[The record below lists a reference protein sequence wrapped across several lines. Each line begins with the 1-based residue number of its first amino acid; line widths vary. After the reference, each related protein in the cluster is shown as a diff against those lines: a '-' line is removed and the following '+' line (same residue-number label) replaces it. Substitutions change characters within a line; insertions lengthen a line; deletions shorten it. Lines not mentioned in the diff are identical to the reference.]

1 MKTKS
6 FRNVSYIGLIVIILV
21 FLFIY
26 FSYFFIYI
34 PRNEAQL
41 EQKAFRIL
49 KEYGKNMIDKNQYY
63 DNHFKNYGL
72 FYPIRSLS
80 NSEKINKKDNINP
93 DFMALSND
101 LDSVV
106 KGLFSIVK
114 TYSSKHDSIIIS
126 EIEDTFYLN
135 YKNGEI
141 EKSKIDTVKWF
152 FQTSPENLIDSL
164 LKQPFVNRIPV
175 SNFMENLKYDELFE
189 NITFF
194 NDSAVFYN
202 SKSEKIF
209 DITNPEALKD
219 TLDKS
224 QGGIHKIM
232 KIRGEKTHLMIL
244 PIKFRGK
251 DFFIAGSI
259 SDTYF
264 RQKTRQ
270 IDTQLIIFIAGFLL
284 LAFIGMPVLK
294 IIFIDP
300 RERLKAFDA
309 TASGISFMAGLGLIT
324 IITISLLKTQVADP
338 VVNLN
343 RIDSVSTVLLK
354 NVKTD
359 IDSIKKLGYLIGKE
373 SRIHD
378 SVRHNKTKNI
388 DTTILSNRVIIHFFD
403 TIKFK
408 KVENDIIKSPFQLN
422 EIILIDPSG
431 IVQKAYSRTPFS
443 ELVEFNLSDR
453 EYFKKAVEIDKT
465 WPDTNLN
472 VYIESIKSYNTGNY
486 ETAMSF
492 HIGKFD
498 TLTLPVLAI
507 TSKIPSLYNQVL
519 PMDMD
524 FLIINNKGNVLY
536 HSKTDKNL
544 HENFIQECDS
554 DPELLHAIDLK
565 AKKNITVNYDEK
577 QWLAR
582 IQPID
587 DTPLFHITLLDL
599 SYGRN
604 INASIFLF
612 TFFFS
617 LVSFIFLSIAFLV
630 LSIFI
635 HPNDN
640 AHKHEWILQWIVLKP
655 KKHNTYITLV
665 VILSIFAIMQIIG
678 YWITDSPEQNFVY
691 QFILSFSVLLISI
704 LMLNDNWSNI
714 RDIFKKP
721 VKYLPVSILTLMLAV
736 LILYVLVQQK
746 LIFIELIIAVTPL
759 FVFILFYILLFILS
773 FKSIPE
779 LKPKE
784 LTTNRLQLLKKP
796 NNIINTY
803 LSFLMLWLVCISVI
817 PVAEYYLSFKK
828 QETEH
833 RIDNIKLNVA
843 LKNIDLI
850 SDFPDYNSV
859 YKSDWFHRIRGNEID
874 SMNVTYIPLCEQ
886 HFIQA
891 KKKNSEKN
899 NDSTENTELHD
910 LVFSILNY
918 RDSVS
923 TKDYSNYWFSDD
935 TVYFKQGATTGAVAV
950 TYPKKNMSVS
960 RFWYVLSVILIAGIV
975 LTMLWYLLKYISN
988 VILNLKQEEPYC
1000 SKLSWPDFIK
1010 DKNHKKILLK
1020 SFDGDIFL
1028 SNTKKIRKTI
1038 KTLKVNNINAI
1049 QLISKEF
1056 DLKKIQKD
1064 SSDIIWINEFKPVIY
1079 TPDSHEKLISN
1090 IQALSANSDKIVVLD
1105 IPFEIGFIEEFINE
1119 YVDSGELKPEE
1130 LKNIFLLKK
1139 KWEALFN
1146 EYFHY
1151 DGYLQQRN
1159 SGERKTLKCEKEY
1172 QISENRNEEMQFKE
1186 IWSILTMH
1194 EKIVLHDL
1202 SDDGLVNRK
1211 NNSMIKNLI
1220 KKRLIIPD
1228 PNPVIFSENFREF
1241 ILLEMKSSDI
1251 KLIESKLGL
1260 KGRWHNARYIILL
1273 IIIPLTAFILISQG
1287 LSLEKIFGI
1296 FAAGIAAVTGLM
1308 RLFESSIFNQG

>member
-6 FRNVSYIGLIVIILV
+6 FWNVSYIGLIVIILV

-34 PRNEAQL
+34 PRNEAKL

-63 DNHFKNYGL
+63 ENYFKNYGL
-72 FYPIRSLS
+72 FYPIKFLK
-80 NSEKINKKDNINP
+80 NSKEIIKKEKIDEEHLVLFKDMDNVIE
-93 DFMALSND
+93 D
-101 LDSVV
+101 
-106 KGLFSIVK
+106 LFSFVK
-114 TYSSKHDSIIIS
+114 TNKLPDDTTEIIS
-126 EIEDTFYLN
+126 EIDDTFYLN

-141 EKSKIDTVKWF
+141 EQSKIDTVKWF

-175 SNFMENLKYDELFE
+175 SNFMENLKFDELFE
-189 NITFF
+189 KITVFY
-194 NDSAVFYN
+194 DTTGFYN
-202 SKSEKIF
+202 SGSEKIF

-219 TLDKS
+219 TLGKS

-232 KIRGEKTHLMIL
+232 NIRGQKTHLMIL
-244 PIKFRGK
+244 PIKFRGE

-259 SDTYF
+259 SDTFF
-264 RQKTRQ
+264 RQKTRN
-270 IDTQLIIFIAGFLL
+270 INTQLIIYIASLL
-284 LAFIGMPVLK
+284 LLVIIGMPVLK

-338 VVNLN
+338 FVNLN

-378 SVRHNKTKNI
+378 SARHNKTKNI

-408 KVENDIIKSPFQLN
+408 KVDHDIIKLPFQLN

-453 EYFKKAVEIDKT
+453 EYFKNAVNINNT
-465 WPDTNLN
+465 WPDSNLN
-472 VYIESIKSYNTGNY
+472 FYIQSIKSYNTGY
-486 ETAMSF
+486 FETAISF
-492 HIGKFD
+492 HTDLFD
-498 TLTLPVLAI
+498 TLPVLAI

-554 DPELLHAIDLK
+554 DPELLHAIDVK

-582 IQPID
+582 IQPVD
-587 DTPLFHITLLDL
+587 DTPLFHVTLLDL
-599 SYGRN
+599 SQGRN

-630 LSIFI
+630 LSIFTLSK
-635 HPNDN
+635 DN
-640 AHKHEWILQWIVLKP
+640 ADKHVWILQWIVLKP
-655 KKHNTYITLV
+655 NKYNTYITLI
-665 VILSIFAIMQIIG
+665 VILTIFAIMQIFG
-678 YWITDSPEQNFVY
+678 YWITDSPEQNFIY
-691 QFILSFSVLLISI
+691 QLILSFSVILISI

-714 RDIFKKP
+714 REFFKKP
-721 VKYLPVSILTLMLAV
+721 VKYLPVSVLILTLFT
-736 LILYVLVQQK
+736 LIFYLLLQQK
-746 LIFIELIIAVTPL
+746 LIFIELIIAVAPL
-759 FVFILFYILLFILS
+759 FVFILYFILS
-773 FKSIPE
+773 YKLIPG

-784 LTTNRLQLLKKP
+784 LSEERLNELKKT
-796 NNIINTY
+796 NYIGNIY
-803 LSFLMLWLVCISVI
+803 LTFLMLWLVNISVI
-817 PVAEYYLSFKK
+817 PVAQYYLSFKK

-833 RIDNIKLNVA
+833 RIDNIQLNVA

-859 YKSDWFHRIRGNEID
+859 FKSDWFHRIRGNEID
-874 SMNVTYIPLCEQ
+874 SMNVTHIPLCEQ
-886 HFIQA
+886 HFIDA

-923 TKDYSNYWFSDD
+923 TRNYSNYWFSKD
-935 TVYFKQGATTGAVAV
+935 TIYFKQGATTGAITVSYSA
-950 TYPKKNMSVS
+950 KNPTINS
-960 RFWYVLSVILIAGIV
+960 FWYILTVILIAGIV
-975 LTMLWYLLKYISN
+975 IIMIWYLLRYISN
-988 VILNLKQEEPYC
+988 VILNLKQEEPFIPN
-1000 SKLSWPDFIK
+1000 LSWPDLIK
-1010 DKNHKKILLK
+1010 AKKHKKIILK
-1020 SFDGDIFL
+1020 SFDGDIYL
-1028 SNTKKIRKTI
+1028 SDTKKIRKII
-1038 KTLKVNNINAI
+1038 KKLNVNNLKAKQI
-1049 QLISKEF
+1049 ISPEF
-1056 DLKKIQKD
+1056 DLKKILKD
-1064 SSDIIWINEFKPVIY
+1064 SSDIIWINEFKPVLY
-1079 TPDSHEKLISN
+1079 TPDSHDKLISN
-1090 IQALSANSDKIVVLD
+1090 IQALSENSDKIVVLD
-1105 IPFEIGFIEEFINE
+1105 IPFDIEFITEFLDE
-1119 YVDSGELKPEE
+1119 YVDSGDSKPEE

-1139 KWEALFN
+1139 KWVALFN
-1146 EYFHY
+1146 EYLRY
-1151 DGYLQQRN
+1151 YGYSQQHN
-1159 SGERKTLKCEKEY
+1159 SGETKPLKCENEY
-1172 QISENRNEEMQFKE
+1172 QILENQKEKMRNKE
-1186 IWSILTMH
+1186 IWSNLTMY

-1202 SDDGLVNRK
+1202 AEDGLLNRK
-1211 NNSMIKNLI
+1211 DNLMIENLI
-1220 KKRLIIPD
+1220 KKRLIIAD
-1228 PNPVIFSENFREF
+1228 PNPEIFSNKFREF
-1241 ILLEMKSSDI
+1241 ILYEMKSSDI

-1260 KGRWHNARYIILL
+1260 KGRWHNARYLILL
-1273 IIIPLTAFILISQG
+1273 IIIPLAAFILISQG